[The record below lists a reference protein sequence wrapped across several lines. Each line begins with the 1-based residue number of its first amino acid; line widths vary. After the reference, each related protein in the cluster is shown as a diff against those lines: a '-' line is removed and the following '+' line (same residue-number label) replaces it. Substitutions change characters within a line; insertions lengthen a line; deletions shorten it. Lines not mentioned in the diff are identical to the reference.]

1 MKFKAEIFQK
11 FWDHRK
17 KLFEHWKVKTECF
30 LTSCRRFLRSNR
42 LEQLKFKLEK
52 IIGIEKPTGKVR
64 RYSLLLDS
72 CITFILPKWDLPFK
86 VMLNTRNIP
95 FGLKTKGVKK
105 REKSF
110 SSATSFLCGRWTE
123 PKDSIV
129 LPWSNTFSYSPAATV
144 EKFWNIFICRK
155 KIYGSFKE
163 REGCVLP
170 VFFPVDSP
178 LFNKSTGIETG
189 KSHFCAMCQDSP
201 RVPKESIFLIVY
213 DFRDDYFWIIR

>member
-1 MKFKAEIFQK
+1 M
-11 FWDHRK
+11 
-17 KLFEHWKVKTECF
+17 
-30 LTSCRRFLRSNR
+30 
-42 LEQLKFKLEK
+42 EK

-72 CITFILPKWDLPFK
+72 CITFILPKWDLQSK

-105 REKSF
+105 RVKSF

-155 KIYGSFKE
+155 KNSMGPPRKGRVVFCQSSF
-163 REGCVLP
+163 RWIHHC
-170 VFFPVDSP
+170 
-178 LFNKSTGIETG
+178 
-189 KSHFCAMCQDSP
+189 
-201 RVPKESIFLIVY
+201 LINPPE
-213 DFRDDYFWIIR
+213 